1 MAVRF
6 TRPDGRGV
14 CVCLFHG
21 VYEGVGPHVVH
32 LKKEKGQDALVNV
45 AYRIS
50 TRIDHA
56 ENMQMMRRQ
65 LR

>member
-6 TRPDGRGV
+6 ARPDGRGV

-32 LKKEKGQDALVNV
+32 LKKRRGKTPLLMWLIELVHGLIM
-45 AYRIS
+45 RR
-50 TRIDHA
+50 T
-56 ENMQMMRRQ
+56 MQMMRRQ